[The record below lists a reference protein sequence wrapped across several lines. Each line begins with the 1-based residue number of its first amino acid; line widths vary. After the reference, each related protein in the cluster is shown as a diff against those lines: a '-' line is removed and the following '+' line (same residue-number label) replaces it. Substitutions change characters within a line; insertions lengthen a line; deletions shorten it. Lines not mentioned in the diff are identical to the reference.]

1 MQSVQEAQ
9 KNLDGLLKSTGGR
22 ITKYLG
28 LKEEETTFEDAK
40 RLLSQTDQ
48 ELEHTVWRGSGE

>member
-48 ELEHTVWRGSGE
+48 ELEHTV